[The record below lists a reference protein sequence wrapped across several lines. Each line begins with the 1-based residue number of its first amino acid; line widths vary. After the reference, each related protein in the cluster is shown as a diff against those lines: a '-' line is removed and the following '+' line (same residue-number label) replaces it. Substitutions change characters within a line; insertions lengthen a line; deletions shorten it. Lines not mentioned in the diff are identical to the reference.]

1 MYYWSRPIGKI
12 CSEKCNVPLFPEVA
26 NFLKKNTQLNG
37 DKDITFQRT
46 DWANDNLGLFD
57 MIIGSDLLYED
68 QHIELLARFIDKH
81 AKQSCEVILVDPGRG
96 RKNKLSARML
106 ELGYSSS
113 HSKPDHTDYLD
124 EVFKGYILKFKRT
137 KWIYDEVS
145 HKERAWLNVLS
156 GLLNMSYLPGVVFF
170 SAQIYST

>member
-1 MYYWSRPIGKI
+1 
-12 CSEKCNVPLFPEVA
+12 
-26 NFLKKNTQLNG
+26 
-37 DKDITFQRT
+37 
-46 DWANDNLGLFD
+46 

-137 KWIYDEVS
+137 K
-145 HKERAWLNVLS
+145 
-156 GLLNMSYLPGVVFF
+156 
-170 SAQIYST
+170 